1 MEPFFLEYIDVEFMY
16 VPLLYSSKDET
27 SVVPFVS
34 AISTS
39 HKVKSLIRMFNIGE
53 SPVYL

>member
-1 MEPFFLEYIDVEFMY
+1 MEPFFLECIDVEFMY

-39 HKVKSLIRMFNIGE
+39 PKVKSLIRMFNIGE